1 MELAF
6 CYVCQD
12 HIRKNIGEFRRTS
25 SMGHEFYYVG
35 LLNPQETGVVVR
47 TAVISDILHIDR
59 KLYEQLLLNYMGVK
73 TLKVRNDVVIY
84 TTEEE
89 CDKAIPWVRHIFL
102 QVVLDRNGYPQYLDE
117 IYKQVKSYVE
127 EGEQEEEQNKP
138 SFWQRVKNKFISK
151 SA

>member
-73 TLKVRNDVVIY
+73 TLRSVMMSLFTPQKKN
-84 TTEEE
+84 
-89 CDKAIPWVRHIFL
+89 AIKQFLGLGIFFSRL
-102 QVVLDRNGYPQYLDE
+102 
-117 IYKQVKSYVE
+117 
-127 EGEQEEEQNKP
+127 
-138 SFWQRVKNKFISK
+138 F
-151 SA
+151 